1 MKINQKVSLL
11 NIHLMFLTTVENFI
25 LLKLNPALA
34 KGYKYVAAFF

>member
-1 MKINQKVSLL
+1 
-11 NIHLMFLTTVENFI
+11 MFLTTVENFI